1 MKKSE
6 ILFEISRNRLL
17 MGYKSD
23 MTADEN
29 KKFFSEKKYKN
40 TILIEKVDSC
50 EEIKRDTPTRVKEIY
65 KYLSQGKEGHLLG
78 AGTNEENFKKGV
90 YMIQNQEE
98 LIQLEKYI
106 KCMTGTYNSL
116 ASYIW
121 SEFKTT
127 LDTDANYLR
136 KFDNHFKEVGINL
149 KQGILCY
156 DCVSPDTEE
165 RENELEK
172 LKKDFVPKWGSKKF
186 TYPYPKGSI
195 VPQNPYVDIEYS
207 GNESLD
213 IELWNQRMERNKNDD
228 FDGSKYGVDKQE
240 IRTAP
245 SKHNWYGVLV
255 SPAIYVDP
263 PENWAPIQQVIDKQ
277 KESIS
282 YSQYPNYCPSKHLT
296 LPIPEN
302 PAGAEGQDA
311 AIKGHCYY
319 RSSKDKGV
327 WINSQSPEL
336 VPSDQ
341 KNAEANAENI
351 LKKYEIDPKEKEIWV
366 KAWKDEFPQGCIIK
380 YKLPSFDEQWIT
392 SYYKIDKKNKKVT
405 FTTFK
410 NVKTNE
416 VYMPTWKDE
425 RTTYEKTVDK
435 FGFWAQI
442 GAAAVFFIAGLFTEG
457 TTWFIAAEIITE
469 LGLGSIVGYRE
480 LEKGQNAAAALS
492 FVFAMIPMLKMNK
505 IFQGDV
511 VACRSIAKKLAQQS
525 AESLSTPEGYAKFYD
540 DVLDETEKYT
550 FSKFM
555 SDPFY
560 KTTFEA
566 ELKAIKGSSAK
577 EVMSAMSK
585 VFKNNPAGLKSL
597 KLIDKMWFKEIV
609 LTYAPV
615 TAVYFIYTL
624 IFDTPMPPELEQDLS
639 GVFEDVPDNYSIV
652 MASNLASNTEI
663 ITELVGD
670 IMNNKE
676 LKDIEDNQAS
686 AIVKSIQIKESLE
699 KRGKEFQTNDT
710 IPSFINNVNSN
721 AADSLKNLGYKPFK
735 EWNPSSG
742 YNIKIAKDQYNKT
755 WYINENKK

>member
-245 SKHNWYGVLV
+245 SKHNWY
-255 SPAIYVDP
+255 
-263 PENWAPIQQVIDKQ
+263 
-277 KESIS
+277 
-282 YSQYPNYCPSKHLT
+282 
-296 LPIPEN
+296 
-302 PAGAEGQDA
+302 
-311 AIKGHCYY
+311 
-319 RSSKDKGV
+319 
-327 WINSQSPEL
+327 EL
-336 VPSDQ
+336 
-341 KNAEANAENI
+341 
-351 LKKYEIDPKEKEIWV
+351 
-366 KAWKDEFPQGCIIK
+366 
-380 YKLPSFDEQWIT
+380 
-392 SYYKIDKKNKKVT
+392 
-405 FTTFK
+405 
-410 NVKTNE
+410 
-416 VYMPTWKDE
+416 
-425 RTTYEKTVDK
+425 
-435 FGFWAQI
+435 
-442 GAAAVFFIAGLFTEG
+442 
-457 TTWFIAAEIITE
+457 
-469 LGLGSIVGYRE
+469 
-480 LEKGQNAAAALS
+480 LS
-492 FVFAMIPMLKMNK
+492 
-505 IFQGDV
+505 
-511 VACRSIAKKLAQQS
+511 
-525 AESLSTPEGYAKFYD
+525 
-540 DVLDETEKYT
+540 
-550 FSKFM
+550 
-555 SDPFY
+555 
-560 KTTFEA
+560 
-566 ELKAIKGSSAK
+566 
-577 EVMSAMSK
+577 
-585 VFKNNPAGLKSL
+585 
-597 KLIDKMWFKEIV
+597 
-609 LTYAPV
+609 
-615 TAVYFIYTL
+615 
-624 IFDTPMPPELEQDLS
+624 
-639 GVFEDVPDNYSIV
+639 
-652 MASNLASNTEI
+652 
-663 ITELVGD
+663 
-670 IMNNKE
+670 
-676 LKDIEDNQAS
+676 
-686 AIVKSIQIKESLE
+686 
-699 KRGKEFQTNDT
+699 
-710 IPSFINNVNSN
+710 
-721 AADSLKNLGYKPFK
+721 
-735 EWNPSSG
+735 
-742 YNIKIAKDQYNKT
+742 
-755 WYINENKK
+755 